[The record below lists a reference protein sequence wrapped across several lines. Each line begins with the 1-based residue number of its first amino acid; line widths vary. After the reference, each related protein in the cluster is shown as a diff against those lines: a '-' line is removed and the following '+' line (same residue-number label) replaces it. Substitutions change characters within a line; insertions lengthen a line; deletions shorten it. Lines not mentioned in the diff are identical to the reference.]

1 MPLELWI
8 VLALALVA
16 GMGLAIARI
25 RRKRRAEPVEE
36 DKNVYPLF

>member
-8 VLALALVA
+8 VLALVTVA
-16 GMGLAIARI
+16 GIGLAVARM

-36 DKNVYPLF
+36 GKNVYPLF